1 MNEGFSAPATIV
13 REIDVHIDGP
23 KPPENKPSPGFV
35 PGYKCTL
42 FRGVHFHVCMGGKLA
57 YLECED
63 TPGLIRFYEE
73 NGFYRFG
80 NRNLDKDEP
89 GQKRYLAQ
97 MIKYFSSHG

>member
-1 MNEGFSAPATIV
+1 MSLPLIGQLGKNYAC
-13 REIDVHIDGP
+13 
-23 KPPENKPSPGFV
+23 
-35 PGYKCTL
+35 GYDSLITGDELLKMACDRIRRMQL
-42 FRGVHFHVCMGGKLA
+42 DMGGKLA

>member
-1 MNEGFSAPATIV
+1 
-13 REIDVHIDGP
+13 
-23 KPPENKPSPGFV
+23 
-35 PGYKCTL
+35 
-42 FRGVHFHVCMGGKLA
+42 MGGKLA

-97 MIKYFSSHG
+97 MIKYFSSTASTKLIKTNRPPKMLTTDAKREF